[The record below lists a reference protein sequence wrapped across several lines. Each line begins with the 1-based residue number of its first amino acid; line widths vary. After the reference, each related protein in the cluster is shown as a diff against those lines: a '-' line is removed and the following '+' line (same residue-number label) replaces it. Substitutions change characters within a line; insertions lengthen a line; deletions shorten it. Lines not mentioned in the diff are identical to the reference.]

1 MSKLIAQKEYE
12 IHFYEIDYSRK
23 VLMTSIINFLG
34 DIAIKQ
40 SDDLG
45 IGLEW
50 LIQKNLAWVIYK
62 WDIKMIRYPK
72 MNEKITVRTWPYSLR
87 KFYAYRQY
95 DILDSEGNVVCTAD
109 SIWFLIDIIKRK
121 PTKISDEMYEA
132 YGIDKD
138 SNQTIDFGKIE
149 APQEIHES
157 KYFNVRYSDI
167 DTNRH
172 VNNAKYIDWC
182 IETVPIDVVL
192 KYSLKN
198 IKVIYEK
205 ETNYGER
212 IKASTEI
219 FREENKV
226 TCLHKIEDTQGKR
239 LTLVKSEWEQKTSL
253 II

>member
-1 MSKLIAQKEYE
+1 MSKLITTKEYE

-23 VLMTSIINFLG
+23 ALITSIVNFFG
-34 DIAIKQ
+34 DIAMKQ

-45 IGLEW
+45 VGIDW
-50 LIQKNLAWVIYK
+50 LGERNLAWVLYK

-72 MNEKITVRTWPYSLR
+72 MNEKITVRTWPYSFR

-95 DILDSEGNVVCTAD
+95 DIVDSQGDVICTAN

-121 PTKISDEMYEA
+121 PTKVRDEMYEA
-132 YGIDKD
+132 YGINKD
-138 SNQTIDFGKIE
+138 CNEVIDFGKIDV
-149 APQEIHES
+149 PQEIHES

-182 IETVPIDVVL
+182 IETVPMDVVL

-219 FREENKV
+219 FREEDRV
-226 TCLHKIEDTQGKR
+226 TFLHMIEDAEGRR
-239 LTLVKSEWEQKTSL
+239 LTLVKSEWE
-253 II
+253 